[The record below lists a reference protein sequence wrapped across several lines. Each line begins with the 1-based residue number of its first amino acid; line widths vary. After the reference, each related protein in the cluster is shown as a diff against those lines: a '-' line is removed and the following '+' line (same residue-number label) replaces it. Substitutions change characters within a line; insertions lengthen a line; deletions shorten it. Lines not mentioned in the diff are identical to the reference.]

1 MVGIQAETSQEA
13 ISVVLNLN
21 EHIRILKHH
30 WSWQEKEYLLNLSV
44 TKHGLD
50 LRSLVS

>member
-1 MVGIQAETSQEA
+1 MVDIPAETIQEA
-13 ISVVLNLN
+13 ISVVLDLD
-21 EHIRILKHH
+21 EHTWISKHH